1 MGYQRSEGGGGR
13 SGGGRSGGGRS
24 GGPSGGR
31 SGGGRGG
38 NRYDNDRSGGD
49 SDGDSEG
56 RGKRRFARKR
66 VCEFCVGKDKAIDY
80 KKADELKRYVS
91 EYGRLRP
98 RRQTGACA
106 KHQRAVA
113 VAVKRARHIALL
125 PFVVE

>member
-1 MGYQRSEGGGGR
+1 MGYQRSNSGGR
-13 SGGGRSGGGRS
+13 
-24 GGPSGGR
+24 GR
-31 SGGGRGG
+31 SGGGRG
-38 NRYDNDRSGGD
+38 RGGS
-49 SDGDSEG
+49 SDGG
-56 RGKRRFARKR
+56 PRRNKRRFARKR
-66 VCEFCVGKDKAIDY
+66 VCEFCVGKDKVIDY

-91 EYGRLRP
+91 EYGRIRP

>member
-1 MGYQRSEGGGGR
+1 MGYQRSSSGGRGR
-13 SGGGRSGGGRS
+13 SGGGRSGGRGRDGS
-24 GGPSGGR
+24 DDGPR
-31 SGGGRGG
+31 R
-38 NRYDNDRSGGD
+38 N
-49 SDGDSEG
+49 
-56 RGKRRFARKR
+56 KRRFARKR
-66 VCEFCVGKDKAIDY
+66 VCEFCVGKDKVIDY

>member
-1 MGYQRSEGGGGR
+1 MGYQRSDSGGGR

-24 GGPSGGR
+24 GGGR
-31 SGGGRGG
+31 SGGGRSGG
-38 NRYDNDRSGGD
+38 NRYGRGSDQSDNDG
-49 SDGDSEG
+49 EG

-66 VCEFCVGKDKAIDY
+66 VCEFCVGKDKVIDY

>member
-1 MGYQRSEGGGGR
+1 MGYQRSSGGGGRSSGRGGRSGGRGGR
-13 SGGGRSGGGRS
+13 SGGGRR
-24 GGPSGGR
+24 
-31 SGGGRGG
+31 
-38 NRYDNDRSGGD
+38 N
-49 SDGDSEG
+49 
-56 RGKRRFARKR
+56 KRRFARKR
-66 VCEFCVGKDKAIDY
+66 VCEFCVGKDKVIDY

-91 EYGRLRP
+91 EYGRIRP